1 MAEQKVTY
9 KEPKSYFNDAMKK
22 ADKEYDKKQKEKQ
35 KQQPPKQK
43 KK

>member
-1 MAEQKVTY
+1 MASERVTY

-22 ADKEYDKKQKEKQ
+22 ADKEYDK
-35 KQQPPKQK
+35 QQATKKSASKSSGK